1 MKSLLKEEFHRAFF
15 GKSMVLSLI
24 IGCIVAFSHVLLYQ
38 IPQSAANLELDFGLD
53 PMYLP
58 ETIYDGWLAG
68 NGYTP
73 QSLIYFLIL
82 PILAALPF
90 GISCFEDHQ
99 SRFIIQLYMRTPR
112 KHYLTAKYAAAFVA
126 GGTAV
131 VIPLILNLLCA
142 MTLFPDFIPSPVF
155 SMSKVSEA
163 QSFVNIFYSCPMLYE
178 IIFLCIDFIM
188 GGIFAC
194 VALSASF
201 LSDYWIVI
209 VIIPFFLQLVIHV
222 ICSLA
227 GIEKYSVMRWAGA
240 YYGIWNIWVPVFY
253 IIIGLAGTWCIF
265 RRREVREDVF

>member
-1 MKSLLKEEFHRAFF
+1 MKSLLKEEFRRAFC
-15 GKSMVLSLI
+15 GRGMMLSLI

-99 SRFIIQLYMRTPR
+99 SRFIIQLYMRTSR
-112 KHYLTAKYAAAFVA
+112 KQYLTAKYVAAFVA

-131 VIPLILNLLCA
+131 VVPLALNLLCA

-163 QSFVNIFYSCPMLYE
+163 QSFVNIFYSYPMIYE
-178 IIFLCIDFIM
+178 I
-188 GGIFAC
+188 
-194 VALSASF
+194 
-201 LSDYWIVI
+201 
-209 VIIPFFLQLVIHV
+209 
-222 ICSLA
+222 
-227 GIEKYSVMRWAGA
+227 YS
-240 YYGIWNIWVPVFY
+240 NNPVFPTACNSCNMY
-253 IIIGLAGTWCIF
+253 SGRYGRILGYAVGWCVLRDMEYVGSCILYHYRISWNMVCF
-265 RRREVREDVF
+265 QT